1 MKIKGKYILRE
12 VAGEIVAISVGETV
26 LNSNV
31 LIVLNE
37 TGKFFWE
44 LLTKDMTE
52 EEIIGAVCEEYE
64 VDRETVLSDLN
75 DFVNYLR
82 DNKVEV
88 I

>member
-1 MKIKGKYILRE
+1 MKIKGKYMLRN

-26 LNSNV
+26 LSSNV

-37 TGKFFWE
+37 SGKFFWE
-44 LLTKDMTE
+44 LLTKDLSE
-52 EEIIGAVCEEYE
+52 EEIINAVCEEY
-64 VDRETVLSDLN
+64 DTDPETVRADLY